1 MKIKHYD
8 IKNAAKLHT
17 LSSIINKGN
26 EAYKQAMCIQDNSNR
41 YFYKLIPTKIVF
53 NDTEYTGMA
62 SIATIAAL
70 VDFKP
75 YNIYQNMR
83 RNKGRFILSSVSKS
97 IYIQMD
103 KGLEIQKNNIDDF
116 FKDV

>member
-1 MKIKHYD
+1 MKIKRYD

-17 LSSIINKGN
+17 LSSIMAKGD
-26 EAYKQAMCIQDNSNR
+26 EAYKQAINIQDSSNR
-41 YFYKLIPTKIVF
+41 YFYKLLPTKIVF
-53 NDTEYTGMA
+53 NNTEYTGMV

-70 VDFKP
+70 IDFKP
-75 YNIYQNMR
+75 YNIYQKMR
-83 RNKGRFILSSVSKS
+83 RNKGRFILDSVSKD

-103 KGLEIQKNNIDDF
+103 KDLDIQKNNIDDF